1 MRRNCCSPL
10 DILNVLA
17 AVLGERAT
25 PKAVHHKGFPV
36 AFAEYEVLIQRDAI
50 SVFRFLADG
59 LNLPLWSEAV
69 RSVEL
74 LSGAPATKG
83 SVYQR
88 TVIGPGGRTV
98 PCDFQITQIRPGAEI
113 QFQVIAGPAQPHG
126 GYYLSSEGN
135 STRVRFALEYQPK
148 GLMAL
153 VNGAVHQS
161 MKAEVAQLERLK
173 TVLEG
178 QLTEH

>member
-1 MRRNCCSPL
+1 
-10 DILNVLA
+10 
-17 AVLGERAT
+17 
-25 PKAVHHKGFPV
+25 V
-36 AFAEYEVLIQRDAI
+36 AFAEYEVLIRRDAI
-50 SVFRFLADG
+50 SVYRFLADG
-59 LNLPLWSEAV
+59 LNLPLWCKGV
-69 RSVEL
+69 RRIEL
-74 LSGAPATKG
+74 LSGAPGAKG
-83 SVYQR
+83 SVYQQ
-88 TVIGPGGRTV
+88 TIAGPGGRPV
-98 PCDFQITQIRPGAEI
+98 AYDFQITQVRPGAEI

-173 TVLEG
+173 VLLEKQAPSDG
-178 QLTEH
+178 

>member
-1 MRRNCCSPL
+1 M
-10 DILNVLA
+10 
-17 AVLGERAT
+17 
-25 PKAVHHKGFPV
+25 
-36 AFAEYEVLIQRDAI
+36 AFAEYEVLIQRDAV

-59 LNLPLWSEAV
+59 LNLPLWCEAV
-69 RSVEL
+69 RSIEL
-74 LSGAPATKG
+74 LSGAPGTKG
-83 SVYQR
+83 SVYQQ
-88 TVIGPGGRTV
+88 TVSGPGGRPV
-98 PCDFQITQIRPGAEI
+98 ASDFQITQVRPGAEI

-126 GYYLSSEGN
+126 GYYLSSEGG

-173 TVLEG
+173 AVLEG
-178 QLTEH
+178 QLTDH